1 MYIFIYIYF
10 LYFFTFCICTHWQ
23 DTKKQHNWNFSVTD
37 VRSSAATATPE
48 APPVPPVTGPV
59 VTAVLLEDGCSSN
72 GKHGKGRNHP

>member
-1 MYIFIYIYF
+1 MCIYIYIYLQF
-10 LYFFTFCICTHWQ
+10 VIIYTLARQ
-23 DTKKQHNWNFSVTD
+23 KKHPTGISQQTD

-72 GKHGKGRNHP
+72 GKHGKGRNHA